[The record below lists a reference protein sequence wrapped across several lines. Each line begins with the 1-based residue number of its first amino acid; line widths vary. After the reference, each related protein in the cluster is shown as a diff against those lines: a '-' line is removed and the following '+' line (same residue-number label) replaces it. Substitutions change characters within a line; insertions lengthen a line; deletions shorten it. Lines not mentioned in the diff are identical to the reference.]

1 MIQKLYSQDNR
12 RHASA
17 SRNTVQGRVIKGQ
30 RLTKTATLLVAAGLS
45 VPAFIL
51 LTLIERM
58 WM

>member
-1 MIQKLYSQDNR
+1 MIQKLYSQDDR
-12 RHASA
+12 RHESG
-17 SRNTVQGRVIKGQ
+17 SVNTVQGKVIKGQ
-30 RLTKTATLLVAAGLS
+30 RLTKTATLLLAAGLS